1 MSEKDLLIS
10 CGVPIEI
17 NRTVTSNGSSEQW
30 VYPSQYVYV
39 EDGEVT
45 SFQD

>member
-10 CGVPIEI
+10 CGSPNEI
-17 NRTVTSNGSSEQW
+17 NRTVTANGSSEQW
-30 VYPSQYVYV
+30 VYSNIYVYV
-39 EDGEVT
+39 ENGEVT